1 MTAGKKSAAG
11 PRRQGRTRSARSA
24 KSTRGDASP
33 RPAAV
38 RAVVSSDASRSQR
51 ASRQDASRRDAAG
64 RDHRAADR
72 REAIFAAAL
81 EEFSVKGFA
90 ATRLD
95 DVARRAGI
103 AKGTIYLYFKDKE
116 TLFQELLRFMFAPL
130 VVSLEN
136 WPLDDQPVRTTLE
149 RMLELFL
156 REVLATRRRD
166 VIRLIIAEGARF
178 PQLAE
183 FHYREVV
190 GRVFSVM
197 SALMKRGVENG
208 EVKHPAFRQFPQL
221 VGAPG
226 LLAVI
231 WTSLFNAHAPL
242 DVAAMMRAHLDI
254 IFGERKA
261 S

>member
-1 MTAGKKSAAG
+1 M
-11 PRRQGRTRSARSA
+11 
-24 KSTRGDASP
+24 
-33 RPAAV
+33 
-38 RAVVSSDASRSQR
+38 R
-51 ASRQDASRRDAAG
+51 ASKQAVGGRKAAERG
-64 RDHRAADR
+64 NRATDR
-72 REAIFAAAL
+72 RETIFAAAL
-81 EEFSVKGFA
+81 EEFSVNGFA

-130 VVSLEN
+130 VTLLESG
-136 WPLDDQPVRTTLE
+136 PAEDLPVRVTLE
-149 RMLELFL
+149 RMLDLFL

-178 PQLAE
+178 PKLAE

-190 GRVFSVM
+190 GRVLVAM
-197 SALMKRGVENG
+197 SALMKRGVESG
-208 EVKHPAFRQFPQL
+208 EVKHPAYRQFPQL
-221 VGAPG
+221 VAAPG

-242 DVAAMMRAHLDI
+242 DAAAMMRAHLDI